1 MTSYW
6 TRVGPNPIW
15 LVFIERGEETQR
27 EDGHVKTEEEIVA
40 MLPHAKECLWLS
52 GAGRDRKDPALE
64 VSGGMWPCQHVDFG
78 FLASRTVKEWVSVL
92 SNSICTTLLSR

>member
-1 MTSYW
+1 M
-6 TRVGPNPIW
+6 
-15 LVFIERGEETQR
+15 FIEREETQAQR

-64 VSGGMWPCQHVDFG
+64 VSGGLWPCQHVDFG
-78 FLASRTVKEWVSVL
+78 FLASRTVKE
-92 SNSICTTLLSR
+92 